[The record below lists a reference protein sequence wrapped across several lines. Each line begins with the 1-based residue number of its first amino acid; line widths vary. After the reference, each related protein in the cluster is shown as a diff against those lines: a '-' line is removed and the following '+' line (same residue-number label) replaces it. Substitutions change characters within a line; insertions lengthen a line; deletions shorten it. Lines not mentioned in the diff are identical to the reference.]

1 MEQFSEDDEISG
13 PNEGSSGSYKGVHS
27 QIHRKKLQDLVPE
40 VNDFKIIE
48 SIIPILTKFENV
60 CDFMQ
65 SETYPTICHVMVKI
79 CFLQLSLKKAME
91 SSPEDSPLHMM
102 SDNMAK
108 DLEKRFPNYGS
119 GEKAFAFTHLLHPGQ
134 KGTILYQQS
143 IFNQTCQIMIEDEE
157 GAPEEVGLDVAM
169 HADSDEDEEQQMLA
183 SMSQAMP
190 KSNPNDDS
198 PMMQEIVAY
207 ISGGLLPGKNL
218 DVLSYW
224 KNHAK
229 QFPLLAKVQIYL
241 LIHTRFIDNII
252 EIVRDLTIIFSKFYE
267 INR

>member
-13 PNEGSSGSYKGVHS
+13 PNEGSSGSYKG
-27 QIHRKKLQDLVPE
+27 IDLVPE

-134 KGTILYQQS
+134 KGHNSIPTEYFQS
-143 IFNQTCQIMIEDEE
+143 N
-157 GAPEEVGLDVAM
+157 L
-169 HADSDEDEEQQMLA
+169 
-183 SMSQAMP
+183 
-190 KSNPNDDS
+190 SNYD
-198 PMMQEIVAY
+198 
-207 ISGGLLPGKNL
+207 
-218 DVLSYW
+218 
-224 KNHAK
+224 
-229 QFPLLAKVQIYL
+229 
-241 LIHTRFIDNII
+241 
-252 EIVRDLTIIFSKFYE
+252 
-267 INR
+267 